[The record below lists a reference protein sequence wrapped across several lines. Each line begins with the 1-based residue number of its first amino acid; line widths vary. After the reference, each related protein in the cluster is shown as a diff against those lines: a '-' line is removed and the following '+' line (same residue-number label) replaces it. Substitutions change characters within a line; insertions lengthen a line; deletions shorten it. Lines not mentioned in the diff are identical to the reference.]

1 MPEYANLNKEELRN
15 KLLAWLLANP
25 MSINMLAK
33 EIGVALRTLAQF
45 LDKNDKRKP
54 NMKLLLQVNKF
65 LRDKND
71 PS

>member
-65 LRDKND
+65 LGDKND
-71 PS
+71 PR